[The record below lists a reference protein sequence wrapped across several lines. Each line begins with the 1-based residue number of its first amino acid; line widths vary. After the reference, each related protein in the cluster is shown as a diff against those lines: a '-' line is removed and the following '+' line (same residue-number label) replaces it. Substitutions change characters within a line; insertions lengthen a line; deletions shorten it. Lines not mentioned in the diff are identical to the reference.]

1 MRRARFAGG
10 FKAFGTVIVEQ
21 FDFSLATNCIKLCFG
36 FLCLSNMFR
45 HGLTTSNSALE
56 FL

>member
-21 FDFSLATNCIKLCFG
+21 FDFSLATNWIKLCFAD
-36 FLCLSNMFR
+36 SYV
-45 HGLTTSNSALE
+45 
-56 FL
+56 